1 MEIANDI
8 TSLVGNTPLVKL
20 NRIRDYFNCYPE
32 IIAKLESFNP
42 SASVKDRIAYS
53 MLCKAEEEGLISS
66 DKTTLIE
73 ATSGNT
79 GIALAMVAAAK
90 GYKLILTMPDTMSI
104 ERRAMLRAYGAELQL
119 TPGKEGM
126 KGALNLANELTA
138 TITNS
143 YQFNQFENFANPDI
157 HERTTAQEIWSQSNN
172 NLDGLVTGVGT
183 GGTITGCARFLKK
196 VNPSCKIY
204 AVEPKKSAVLSGE
217 MAGSHSI
224 QGIGAGFI
232 PKVLNT
238 KLIDEIIKIDDD
250 EAFYY
255 GRLLARL
262 EGLLSGISS
271 GAALAATIKIGERK
285 ELINKRL
292 IVILPSFGERYLSTA
307 MFESNTSIQARKDG
321 YL

>member
-20 NRIRDYFNCYPE
+20 NRIRKHFNCYPE

-53 MLCKAEEEGLISS
+53 MLCKAEEEGLITP

-126 KGALNLANELTA
+126 TGALVLANELSS
-138 TITNS
+138 TIPNS

-157 HERTTAQEIWSQSNN
+157 H
-172 NLDGLVTGVGT
+172 
-183 GGTITGCARFLKK
+183 
-196 VNPSCKIY
+196 
-204 AVEPKKSAVLSGE
+204 
-217 MAGSHSI
+217 
-224 QGIGAGFI
+224 
-232 PKVLNT
+232 
-238 KLIDEIIKIDDD
+238 
-250 EAFYY
+250 
-255 GRLLARL
+255 
-262 EGLLSGISS
+262 
-271 GAALAATIKIGERK
+271 
-285 ELINKRL
+285 
-292 IVILPSFGERYLSTA
+292 
-307 MFESNTSIQARKDG
+307 
-321 YL
+321 